1 MQVNHVQ
8 NLKEIRATMI
18 HKIMNINTEKII
30 TKSSKLLATELNST
44 WVWVDFVNIR
54 KYSWLSYII

>member
-44 WVWVDFVNIR
+44 
-54 KYSWLSYII
+54 